1 MGAKSASSAAK
12 SLEAALAQRLSAAL
26 LPGDAPFSAE
36 GLAAAAAFLRSAAG
50 QRDSGE
56 VAITI
61 ETVSGSAAERFMRI
75 GVINDDMPF
84 LVDSIATTVAAQG
97 LAIDRL
103 VHPVL
108 PVRRQG
114 PTSRCSPSAAT
125 PPIRRPPSPNSC

>member
-36 GLAAAAAFLRSAAG
+36 GLAAAAAFLCSAAS
-50 QRDSGE
+50 QREPGE

-75 GVINDDMPF
+75 GVVNDDMPF

-97 LAIDRL
+97 LTIDRL

-108 PVRRQG
+108 PVRRDGAGMLTAVVQG
-114 PTSRCSPSAAT
+114 DAAGEK
-125 PPIRRPPSPNSC
+125 R